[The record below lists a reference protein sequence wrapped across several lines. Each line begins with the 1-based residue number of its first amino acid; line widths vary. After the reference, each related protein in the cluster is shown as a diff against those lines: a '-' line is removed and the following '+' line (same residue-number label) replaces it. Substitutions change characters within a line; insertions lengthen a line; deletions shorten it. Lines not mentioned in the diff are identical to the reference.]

1 MEGNNPIYQWLSTVD
16 EQDQSR
22 HQDGGMLLSQEPRCF
37 RANRALADNQ
47 EQVKCTALATAIPR
61 IRIPLEISD
70 SVPGN
75 GHSAS
80 RKRDSGHLNE
90 TKSSPAH
97 EIIPGNENQKTS
109 RHSYELRPRHKT
121 REDRYEYKGPSSAV
135 DTQSQSRKGRGKKSR
150 GRRHTM
156 NDDFHAINV
165 TGNRLTLRSNIN
177 QGIFSKG
184 RSSSVTHRHEN
195 TPSIALAKPAATIKS
210 HNLVAES
217 DLAFSEMN
225 FLSRRNNISPY
236 PMSTAR
242 DTLDGQHEREW
253 YPQKLGFDHHA
264 HDSKL
269 DMSHS
274 NNEFLDAERQLDA
287 SVTPLTT
294 FEETRTSEI
303 YPVSSHSR
311 SVFPMP
317 DNKRRKTS
325 KQSSSIPYT
334 WTETEADNTEQSDAL
349 EQHLLSLLHVGV
361 YPQALCSEITNTVLI
376 RRYWSL
382 AELWELLEERK
393 AAWSNEAGNKKRASP
408 EANIG
413 QLTAAKSASQEVP
426 EIIAPGHLDLVN
438 VSGVQ
443 NEMSKESSD
452 SNVAGETACGV
463 NNGLHQQPSI
473 LEQQQSGP
481 RQASDKPGC
490 LNIQAARTS
499 NSPDRFID
507 TLNGHQCETSPQE
520 SPEDAVHFPAPVPE
534 AKQPHMSD
542 IEFYELSRVDDD
554 DVFYR
559 TLDAAYYAIVH
570 PEVAAEVASDLQ
582 KLLESPELNCNELP
596 NSPES
601 DIPTRQVEAGEPD
614 NLATVSQ
621 DITQDQGD
629 ERPPES
635 SFRHKLPTS
644 HSNDDCVDQNND
656 LPWLTTGY
664 DQSQP
669 RASTEIDARQTQP
682 AELSDFWRQNKLY

>member
-1 MEGNNPIYQWLSTVD
+1 MEGNNPIHQWLSTVD

-47 EQVKCTALATAIPR
+47 DQVKCTALATAIPR

-70 SVPGN
+70 SVRGN

-90 TKSSPAH
+90 TKASPAH
-97 EIIPGNENQKTS
+97 EIIPGNENQKRS

-121 REDRYEYKGPSSAV
+121 REDCYEYKGPSSAV

-165 TGNRLTLRSNIN
+165 TGNRLTLRSNTN

-195 TPSIALAKPAATIKS
+195 TPSFALAKPAATIKS
-210 HNLVAES
+210 QNLVAES

-253 YPQKLGFDHHA
+253 YPQNLGFDHPA

-274 NNEFLDAERQLDA
+274 NNEFLDAERQLHA

-294 FEETRTSEI
+294 FEEAGTSEI

-311 SVFPMP
+311 NVSPMP

-361 YPQALCSEITNTVLI
+361 YPQALCSEVTKTVLI
-376 RRYWSL
+376 RRQHGQ
-382 AELWELLEERK
+382 AK
-393 AAWSNEAGNKKRASP
+393 PAIKKRASP

-413 QLTAAKSASQEVP
+413 QLTAAESASQEVP
-426 EIIAPGHLDLVN
+426 DIIAPGHLDLVN

-443 NEMSKESSD
+443 NEMSRQSSD
-452 SNVAGETACGV
+452 SNVADETACGV
-463 NNGLHQQPSI
+463 NNGLHQQLSI
-473 LEQQQSGP
+473 LKQQQSGSC
-481 RQASDKPGC
+481 QASDKPGC

-499 NSPDRFID
+499 NSPERFID
-507 TLNGHQCETSPQE
+507 TLNGNQCETSPQE
-520 SPEDAVHFPAPVPE
+520 SPDNAVQFPAPVPE
-534 AKQPHMSD
+534 VKQPHMSD

-554 DVFYR
+554 DDVFYR

-570 PEVAAEVASDLQ
+570 SEVAAEVASDLQ
-582 KLLESPELNCNELP
+582 KLLESPELNCNEPP

-621 DITQDQGD
+621 DTTQDQGD

-664 DQSQP
+664 DQSQA
-669 RASTEIDARQTQP
+669 RASTEIDARQTRP
-682 AELSDFWRQNKLY
+682 AGLSDFWRQNKLY